1 MSIDATQHLPFPVQR
16 VARGTGARTV
26 GRFAV
31 RAVGIALLPLLVA
44 LVGVPVALAHGGARS
59 AEKAGSTSSN
69 EVKSRSNHVRMP
81 GASLN
86 RESSEESGGGDAGA
100 AHTMHMRLPHDMD
113 FQGPSS
119 NHSVGVYRGGTE
131 PPAPKPV
138 GSNENGPVNKG
149 SGAPPAARPAGAAP
163 RGGA

>member
-1 MSIDATQHLPFPVQR
+1 MSINSPQPLPFPVQR

-26 GRFAV
+26 GRFVV
-31 RAVGIALLPLLVA
+31 RAAGIALLPLLVA
-44 LVGVPVALAHGGARS
+44 LVGAPAALAHGGARS
-59 AEKAGSTSSN
+59 AEKAGSTSN

-149 SGAPPAARPAGAAP
+149 AGAPPAARPAGAAP

>member
-1 MSIDATQHLPFPVQR
+1 
-16 VARGTGARTV
+16 
-26 GRFAV
+26 
-31 RAVGIALLPLLVA
+31 
-44 LVGVPVALAHGGARS
+44 
-59 AEKAGSTSSN
+59 
-69 EVKSRSNHVRMP
+69 MP

-86 RESSEESGGGDAGA
+86 RESNDESGGEGAGA
-100 AHTMHMRLPHDMD
+100 QHTMHMRLPHDMD

-119 NHSVGVYRGGTE
+119 NHSVGTYRGGSD

-149 SGAPPAARPAGAAP
+149 AGAPPAARPAGAAP

>member
-1 MSIDATQHLPFPVQR
+1 MSINSPQPLPFPVQR

-59 AEKAGSTSSN
+59 AEKAGSTSN

-86 RESSEESGGGDAGA
+86 RESNDESGGEGAGA
-100 AHTMHMRLPHDMD
+100 VRTMHMRLPHDMD

-119 NHSVGVYRGGTE
+119 NHSVGAYRGGNE
-131 PPAPKPV
+131 PPAAKPV

-149 SGAPPAARPAGAAP
+149 SGASPAARPAGAAP